1 MYGWEFNRMNS
12 WDESFSDTKINFDS
26 PIPYYIQ
33 IKEKIKEQ
41 IDSGS
46 LKYGDQLPGEP
57 VLCNLFAV
65 SRTVIRQALAELE
78 HEGLVARK
86 KGKGTFVSEP
96 ESFEKLSGNLS
107 GFYQHMKKRGHLAY
121 SQILK
126 QEIVHAE
133 KDIASNLNI
142 KPGSLVLQ
150 LDRLRYIDNEPI
162 VLTSTYIPSHFVPGL
177 ENMELSRESLYG
189 VLEREYGIVIS
200 RAYRTIGA
208 VVANEYHAGL
218 FKIKKGDPFIV
229 ISQIEYSSDGT
240 LFAYYHGL
248 YRGDRNVFEVEMVR
262 Q

>member
-1 MYGWEFNRMNS
+1 MEFKAMNS
-12 WDESFSDTKINFDS
+12 LEKYFSNSKINFDS

-46 LKYGDQLPGEP
+46 LKFGDQLPGEP

-86 KGKGTFVSEP
+86 KGKGTFIIEP
-96 ESFEKLSGNLS
+96 ETFEKLSGNLT
-107 GFYQHMKKRGHLAY
+107 GFYQHMKKRGHIAY

-126 QEIVHAE
+126 QEIIHAE

-142 KPGSLVLQ
+142 KPGNLVLQ
-150 LDRLRYIDNEPI
+150 LDRLRYIDNEPV
-162 VLTSTYIPSHFVPGL
+162 VLTNTYIPSHFVPGL
-177 ENMELSRESLYG
+177 EKMELSNESLYG
-189 VLEREYGIVIS
+189 VIEREYGIVVS

-208 VVANEYHAGL
+208 IVANEYHAGL
-218 FKIKKGDPFIV
+218 FKIEKGDPLIV
-229 ISQIEYSSDGT
+229 INNIEYSSDGT
-240 LFAYYHGL
+240 LFAYYYGL
-248 YRGDRNVFEVEMVR
+248 FRGDRNVFEVEMVKE
-262 Q
+262 

>member
-1 MYGWEFNRMNS
+1 MNS
-12 WDESFSDTKINFDS
+12 LEKYFSNSKINFDS

-41 IDSGS
+41 IDSGL

-57 VLCNLFAV
+57 ILCTLFSV

-86 KGKGTFVSEP
+86 KGKGTFISEP
-96 ESFEKLSGNLS
+96 KTFEKLSGNLT
-107 GFYQHMKKRGHLAY
+107 GFYQRMKTRGHIAY

-126 QEIVHAE
+126 QEIVKANE
-133 KDIASNLNI
+133 NIASNLNI
-142 KPGSLVLQ
+142 KPGNLVLQ

-162 VLTSTYIPSHFVPGL
+162 VLTNTYIPSQFVPGL
-177 ENMELSRESLYG
+177 EKIELSNESLYG
-189 VLEREYGIVIS
+189 VLEREYGVVIS

-208 VVANEYHAGL
+208 VVANDYHANL
-218 FKIKKGDPFIV
+218 FRINKGDPLIV
-229 ISQIEYSSDGT
+229 ISNIDYSSEGT
-240 LFAYYHGL
+240 LFAYYYGL
-248 YRGDRNVFEVEMVR
+248 YRGDRNIFEVEMVR